1 MIRSR
6 KLLAPGLAVG
16 LVASALGFAPL
27 GVGAADEEMMT
38 CPDGTKVAALVHFQ
52 GPFTQ
57 EILTGATTAAEEC
70 GAEIATQGPAAFE
83 AQASLA
89 QFNDVIA
96 AGAEAVSVTAFPADF
111 WVRPIDDAVA
121 QGVVVNTWDVPSTAS
136 LQSLHVAPKEQD
148 LGVALAEAMAA
159 AIGGSEAEGSIV
171 MGLCIPGLDV
181 LEKRVDGFRRRM
193 GELSPNVELLGSFDV
208 SFDQTENLARWTD
221 LINNNPDA
229 VGHVGFCENDLP
241 SLIRVKERDPDATY
255 EIASVGISPE
265 ILEGVANGTALA
277 AVGQKPFMMG
287 YVSMR
292 SMLESIVNGT
302 EMPRGWIDVGV
313 EVVTAENAQAVAD
326 REATLADGPDG
337 SLAYFQ
343 PEIDAIFA
351 DLPAAVQ
358 SFGAFLEP

>member
-1 MIRSR
+1 MRHPR
-6 KLLAPGLAVG
+6 NLLA
-16 LVASALGFAPL
+16 ASLALGLLATAAWAAP
-27 GVGAADEEMMT
+27 VGAAESEMPA
-38 CPDGTKVAALVHFQ
+38 CPDGTKAAALVHFQ

-57 EILTGATTAAEEC
+57 EILTGAVTAAEQC
-70 GAEIATQGPAAFE
+70 GAEIVTQGPAAFD

-96 AGAEAVSVTAFPADF
+96 SGAQVVGVTAFPADF

-121 QGVVVNTWDVPSTAS
+121 QGVIVNTWDVPSPAS
-136 LQSLHVAPKEQD
+136 LQSLHVAPKEQA
-148 LGVALAEAMAA
+148 LGVALAEVMSEAL
-159 AIGGSEAEGSIV
+159 GGAEAEGSVV

-241 SLIRVKERDPDATY
+241 SLIRVKERDPNATY
-255 EIASVGISPE
+255 QIASVGISPE

-292 SMLESIVNGT
+292 SMLENLASGG

-326 REATLADGPDG
+326 REASLAEGPEGTLA
-337 SLAYFQ
+337 YYQ